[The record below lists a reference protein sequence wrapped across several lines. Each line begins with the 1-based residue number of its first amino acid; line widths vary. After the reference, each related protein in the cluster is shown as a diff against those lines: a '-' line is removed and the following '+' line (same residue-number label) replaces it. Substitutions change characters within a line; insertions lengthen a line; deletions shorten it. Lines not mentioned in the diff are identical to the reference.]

1 MRRAVAGDRALVALE
16 YFTSITAL
24 AGGVM
29 LAVRPDGS
37 LLQAKLSALD
47 GSPFSNWRVPGILLA
62 GLVGG
67 GFLLTADRQR
77 RNLPGARELSIF
89 AGMGLIIFE
98 FTELVWIGS
107 HLLEAV
113 FGIVGAAVAILAVR
127 HGSSMPQLPMA
138 EDREC
143 KAPTHQGRTTP

>member
-16 YFTSITAL
+16 YFTGITAL

-47 GSPFSNWRVPGILLA
+47 GSPFSNWRVPGVLLG

-77 RNLPGARELSIF
+77 RNLPRARELSML

-98 FTELVWIGS
+98 LTELVWIGFQP
-107 HLLEAV
+107 LETV
-113 FGIVGAAVAILAVR
+113 FGIVGAAVTILAVR
-127 HGSSMPQLPMA
+127 HGSSMPQLPKA

-143 KAPTHQGRTTP
+143 KTPTHQGRTKP